1 MKKVKWYSLPPLPT
15 LLLVGAAAAL
25 LTCTL
30 RADEHNALAYFS
42 YLLSTYALITG
53 MSGLVRLFRAAGTML
68 RKSRLMRKL
77 HENAHLARY
86 LDDALSGRR
95 STCILARRSMPCIS
109 SSSSSQA
116 LRSAPDDS
124 SRFQHTMLGVSGL
137 VASLILL
144 SMSVYMIVH
153 ASRKLK
159 QMGENKNE

>member
-86 LDDALSGRR
+86 LDDALFRTEINLYFGTAVNALYIFIKFFSGV
-95 STCILARRSMPCIS
+95 
-109 SSSSSQA
+109 A
-116 LRSAPDDS
+116 LRS
-124 SRFQHTMLGVSGL
+124 G
-137 VASLILL
+137 
-144 SMSVYMIVH
+144 
-153 ASRKLK
+153 
-159 QMGENKNE
+159 